1 MNLDSIPHSCAHWC
15 SSLSE
20 RTVFLPYFSH
30 YIFQSPLGK
39 VIKRELPIFFHT
51 WKCTRTPEW
60 WKCSVV
66 KRGQCWLHSVSR
78 SVVSTFIH
86 VAYSQFLL
94 SFTKTDVPSI
104 FFFLMAR
111 LLSCPSCASVLR
123 VRYCGLRNHRSHG
136 KRPQL
141 PKVPSLKPGGGQNI
155 ALYALPTDGKILPDF
170 CLPTPFGIV
179 FYQHVDVVNGC
190 ASLPR
195 VYLHARWQILQ
206 LIQVSVCVCCYLWR
220 QLNTVNFIYWFIFC
234 WSLSSRKRCVFWTAD
249 WNGKAVIFV
258 LVNILDSLNLFWGY
272 ISHTHTHTHTPP
284 PPSPGTCF
292 LIQCVTLWPISLW
305 SKMSLIHNMSLFDP

>member
-104 FFFLMAR
+104 LFFLMAR

-155 ALYALPTDGKILPDF
+155 ALYALPTDGKILPSHSIWHCFLPTCGCSWWLRFSASCLPACQVTDTAVDSGF
-170 CLPTPFGIV
+170 CLCVLLLVTSVEHCEFHLLIHFLLVPF
-179 FYQHVDVVNGC
+179 Q
-190 ASLPR
+190 
-195 VYLHARWQILQ
+195 QKE
-206 LIQVSVCVCCYLWR
+206 VCV
-220 QLNTVNFIYWFIFC
+220 LN
-234 WSLSSRKRCVFWTAD
+234 SRLEW
-249 WNGKAVIFV
+249 
-258 LVNILDSLNLFWGY
+258 
-272 ISHTHTHTHTPP
+272 
-284 PPSPGTCF
+284 
-292 LIQCVTLWPISLW
+292 
-305 SKMSLIHNMSLFDP
+305 